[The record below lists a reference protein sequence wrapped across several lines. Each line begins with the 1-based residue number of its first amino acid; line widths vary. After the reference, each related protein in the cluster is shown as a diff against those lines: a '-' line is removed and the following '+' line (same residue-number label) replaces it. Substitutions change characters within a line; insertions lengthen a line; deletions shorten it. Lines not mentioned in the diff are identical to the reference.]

1 MFDSKQLWV
10 SALVCAAPLLSLAS
24 DRHVHGQSTI
34 ELVVSGAE
42 LSVRW
47 DLPLDTLVGFEHQP
61 NSKAQRDALATAQA
75 QLNNAGQ
82 WLKPTP
88 AAQCVVASVDVDL
101 PGVEAGS
108 NGHDHEHEHKEHK
121 HESHDDHAVHA
132 DVQWLVSWRCAK
144 PQALQG
150 IELLA
155 MQQWP
160 GMQTVLVQG
169 VANGKQFARD
179 LRAPSRLITL
189 P

>member
-10 SALVCAAPLLSLAS
+10 GALVCAAPLLSLAS

-34 ELVVSGAE
+34 ELVVSGAD
-42 LSVRW
+42 LSLRW
-47 DLPLDTLVGFEHQP
+47 DMPLDTLVGFEHQP
-61 NSKAQRDALATAQA
+61 KKKAQRDALATAQA
-75 QLNNAGQ
+75 QLKDAGQ

-88 AAQCVVASVDVDL
+88 AAQCVVASVDVEL
-101 PGVEAGS
+101 PGVEVGS

-121 HESHDDHAVHA
+121 HDSHDDHAVHA
-132 DVQWLVSWRCAK
+132 DAQWLVSWRCAK

-179 LRAPSRLITL
+179 LRAPARLITL